1 MCLFGFFCCICRQ
14 KSALFI
20 IICYQGWAG
29 GGEDV
34 SHKLRYPLLPNFP
47 PLVCVCVRARAC
59 VLLCSEFLTPL
70 FSNLRDKVCNISTIS
85 KIDACRIKVRKKKRG
100 GKEEE
105 GKKGA
110 GGGTKRMDIVSS
122 TGSGRA
128 RIFIV
133 TSLNRSK
140 VSLSLHNER
149 LC

>member
-1 MCLFGFFCCICRQ
+1 M
-14 KSALFI
+14 
-20 IICYQGWAG
+20 
-29 GGEDV
+29 
-34 SHKLRYPLLPNFP
+34 SHKLRYPLVPNFRR
-47 PLVCVCVRARAC
+47 LRARAC

-85 KIDACRIKVRKKKRG
+85 KINACRIKVRKKKRG

-105 GKKGA
+105 EEEEKKRAQGGKKKK
-110 GGGTKRMDIVSS
+110 KRMDIVSS